1 MKIVF
6 LDGYTLSPGD
16 LDLSSLEALGEVVLY
31 DRTTSSLVIDRA
43 KEAEILITNKVKITE
58 EHLAQ
63 LPQLQYIVV
72 AATGYDVVDIQ
83 AAAARQI
90 PVSNVSGYSTTSVSQ
105 HVFAMLL
112 GYLNRTQD
120 YYKESRSAIWSEKLD
135 FSYWHQPIEEL
146 TDLTFGVLGL
156 GTIGKKVAAISS
168 AFGMKT
174 IAYSRQPER
183 DAMPNVT
190 LVSMDELLA
199 QSDVLS
205 CHVPLNASTQDIINK
220 QTLGMMKS
228 SAILINT
235 ARGGIIKEV
244 ELAEALKHNVIKAAL
259 LDVLSQEPPPADH
272 PLIGLDN
279 CFITPHQAWASR
291 AARRRLLQG
300 IVQNIK
306 GFQTKQMQNVV
317 NGL

>member
-43 KEAEILITNKVKITE
+43 IEAEILITNKVQITKD
-58 EHLAQ
+58 LLTQ
-63 LPQLQYIVV
+63 LPNLKYIIV
-72 AATGYDVVDIQ
+72 AATGYDVVDIV
-83 AAAARQI
+83 AAADRQI

-112 GYLNRTQD
+112 GYLNQTQV
-120 YYKESRSAIWSEKLD
+120 YFKESRSALWSEKPD

-146 TDLTFGVLGL
+146 TDMTFGVLGL
-156 GTIGKKVAAISS
+156 GTIGKKVATISH

-174 IAYSRQPER
+174 IAYSRQPQR
-183 DAMPNVT
+183 DAMTNVT
-190 LVSMDELLA
+190 LVSMPELLS

-205 CHVPLNASTQDIINK
+205 CHVPLNKSTYHLINSH
-220 QTLGMMKS
+220 TLEQMKS

-235 ARGGIIKEV
+235 ARGGIINED
-244 ELAEALKHNVIKAAL
+244 ELAKALQINQIKAAL
-259 LDVLSQEPPPADH
+259 LDVLSEEPPQTNH
-272 PLIGLDN
+272 PLLNLDN
-279 CFITPHQAWASR
+279 CFITPHQAWASK
-291 AARRRLLQG
+291 AARRRLLNG
-300 IVQNIK
+300 VVQNIE
-306 GFQTKQMQNVV
+306 GFQSRQLQNVV